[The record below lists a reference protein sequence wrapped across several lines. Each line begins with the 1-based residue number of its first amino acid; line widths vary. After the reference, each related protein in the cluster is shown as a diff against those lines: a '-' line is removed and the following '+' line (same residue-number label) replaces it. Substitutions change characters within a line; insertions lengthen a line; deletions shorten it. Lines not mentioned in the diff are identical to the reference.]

1 MTQTAQTAQ
10 TDQIARRVQVAHRI
24 QMDSP
29 IGWLTIECD
38 DNAIT
43 HIALP
48 REGPE
53 HIDGNAEP
61 VEYAG
66 PGGGAVPAPLAAA
79 VAQLG
84 EYFAGR
90 RRRFDVPVQ
99 VRGTRFQESVW
110 LELAEIPFG
119 ETMSYAELARIVGHP
134 NAYRAVGQANGAN
147 PIPIILPCH
156 RVVASGGGLGGY
168 GGGLPMKR
176 RLLALEGVPLAR

>member
-1 MTQTAQTAQ
+1 M
-10 TDQIARRVQVAHRI
+10 
-24 QMDSP
+24 
-29 IGWLTIECD
+29 
-38 DNAIT
+38 
-43 HIALP
+43 
-48 REGPE
+48 
-53 HIDGNAEP
+53 
-61 VEYAG
+61 
-66 PGGGAVPAPLAAA
+66 PAPLAAA

-99 VRGTRFQESVW
+99 LHGTRFQESVW

-119 ETMSYAELARIVGHP
+119 ETVSYAELANMVGHP

-168 GGGLPMKR
+168 GGGLSMKR
-176 RLLALEGVPLAR
+176 QLLALEGALLVP